1 MDGAHD
7 DGGAVAP
14 GGEVDERGGR
24 GELLKKEFF
33 FFWLV
38 GVEDEM
44 SFLRKDDFFDRVS
57 GLSFSLSFSFSPSYS
72 P

>member
-33 FFWLV
+33 FFGWL
-38 GVEDEM
+38 G
-44 SFLRKDDFFDRVS
+44 SKTR
-57 GLSFSLSFSFSPSYS
+57 
-72 P
+72 